1 MNLKQIKEKRIKSL
15 QNAYEQL
22 MYILD
27 GELDP
32 REVDPEKRK
41 AALSAYKQ
49 AAEDSD
55 LILKMIITLMEEE
68 GEIEVKKVEKKKTS
82 KGLSPEARIQ
92 R

>member
-22 MYILD
+22 MFILD
-27 GELDP
+27 GSLDP

-55 LILKMIITLMEEE
+55 YILKLIMDLMEMEEE
-68 GEIEVKKVEKKKTS
+68 VKVKKVVKET
-82 KGLSPEARIQ
+82 KGLSPEDRIK
-92 R
+92 RN

>member
-1 MNLKQIKEKRIKSL
+1 MNLKEVKAKRIKSL

-22 MYILD
+22 MFVLD
-27 GELDP
+27 GSLDP

-55 LILKMIITLMEEE
+55 LILKMIMDLMEQEGQVIEKEE
-68 GEIEVKKVEKKKTS
+68 KKTS
-82 KGLSPEARIQ
+82 SGRFSPEDRIK

>member
-1 MNLKQIKEKRIKSL
+1 MNLREVKEKRIKSL

-22 MYILD
+22 MFILD
-27 GELDP
+27 GSLDP
-32 REVDPEKRK
+32 AEVDPEKRK

-55 LILKMIITLMEEE
+55 LILKMIIGLMEEE
-68 GEIEVKKVEKKKTS
+68 GEVVKVEKKKTEG
-82 KGLSPEARIQ
+82 KGLSPESRLK